1 MIKNLLSGFVVALL
15 LSFNTYADQA
25 TATKSGCMACHK
37 ADAKLVGPSFKDIAG
52 KYAGQAGIVDKLA
65 ATVKAGSP
73 GGNWGSTAMPASPAP
88 IEDVK
93 TVITWML
100 THK

>member
-1 MIKNLLSGFVVALL
+1 MKPHLVLGCIVALL
-15 LSFNTYADQA
+15 ISFPVLADQA
-25 TATKSGCMACHK
+25 VATKSGCMACHK
-37 ADAKLVGPSFKDIAG
+37 ADAKLIGPSFKDIAG
-52 KYAGQAGIVDKLA
+52 KYAGQDGIVDKLA

-73 GGNWGSTAMPASPAP
+73 GGNWGNVAMPASPAP

-93 TVITWML
+93 TVINWML

>member
-1 MIKNLLSGFVVALL
+1 MRKHLIFGVIFALL
-15 LSFNTYADQA
+15 VSFQAFADQA
-25 TATKSGCMACHK
+25 TAQNSGCLGCHK
-37 ADAKLVGPSFKDIAG
+37 ADAKLVGPSFKDISG

-73 GGNWGSTAMPASPAP
+73 GGNWGSVPMPASPAP
-88 IEDVK
+88 IDDVK
-93 TVITWML
+93 KVITWML

>member
-1 MIKNLLSGFVVALL
+1 MKKHLLSGLAVALIFSL
-15 LSFNTYADQA
+15 PVYADQA

-37 ADAKLVGPSFKDIAG
+37 ADAKLIGPSFKDIAG
-52 KYAGQAGIVDKLA
+52 KYAGQDGVVDKLA

-73 GGNWGSTAMPASPAP
+73 GGNWGSMAMPASPAP